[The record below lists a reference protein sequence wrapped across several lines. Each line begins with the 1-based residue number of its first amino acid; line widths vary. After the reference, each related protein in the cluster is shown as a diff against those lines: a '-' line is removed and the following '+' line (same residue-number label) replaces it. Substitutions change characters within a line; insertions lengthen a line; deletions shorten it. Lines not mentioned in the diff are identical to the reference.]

1 MHVHQ
6 SACSA
11 RCRRRSDHPCV
22 CGSRP
27 TSAQRKRASGAMA
40 CHRALSPPSAL
51 GCVGHP
57 LQGRSHEAS
66 PAPVPPGVLSR
77 ARLRR
82 ASPAVAASQRSSER
96 QGGRSALLSSCA
108 AARRAYGRRGCWRRC
123 RTPPPPN
130 AARYRRRDAVKSAR
144 WLGGALAAT
153 GCASAPPKASF
164 DDVSA
169 LVAER
174 GGARIHWD
182 QGTPADEQVR
192 ARVHD
197 LVTGTLTPDRAVEV
211 ALLRNQGLVATYEE
225 LGIAQA
231 DLVQAG
237 LLRNPSF
244 GARVRFPTSGPGTFI
259 DTEFSIA
266 QDFLDLFTLPLR
278 KRVATAQLNAAKAR
292 VGSAVLEL
300 TAQVR
305 QAVVSLQAAQATV
318 EVRKLVLEAQS
329 AAAELRAR
337 QRAVGN
343 VGDLDV
349 FQEQAFFEQSKLD
362 LARVEQQA
370 VEQREQVNRL
380 LGLWGPDSATW
391 KVESRLPDV
400 PERDPSLEH
409 VESLAI
415 GRRLDLLAVRAEAQ
429 ALEQAASLGGLTRAL
444 PALQA
449 GVSTGRDAEG
459 TRVTGPELSV
469 ELPIFDQGQ
478 ARAARLLAQSG
489 QALAR
494 QAALAVNVRAE
505 VRALRNRLITTHRS
519 AEHYRTVLLPLREKS
534 VKESQL
540 RYNAMLLGVFQLLQ
554 ARREQIEVY
563 RDYLDT
569 VRDYWITR
577 AELERATGGSLDA
590 QAPKEKN
597 L

>member
-1 MHVHQ
+1 M
-6 SACSA
+6 
-11 RCRRRSDHPCV
+11 R
-22 CGSRP
+22 
-27 TSAQRKRASGAMA
+27 
-40 CHRALSPPSAL
+40 
-51 GCVGHP
+51 GH
-57 LQGRSHEAS
+57 
-66 PAPVPPGVLSR
+66 
-77 ARLRR
+77 
-82 ASPAVAASQRSSER
+82 
-96 QGGRSALLSSCA
+96 
-108 AARRAYGRRGCWRRC
+108 
-123 RTPPPPN
+123 
-130 AARYRRRDAVKSAR
+130 
-144 WLGGALAAT
+144 
-153 GCASAPPKASF
+153 
-164 DDVSA
+164 
-169 LVAER
+169 
-174 GGARIHWD
+174 
-182 QGTPADEQVR
+182 
-192 ARVHD
+192 VHD
-197 LVTGTLTPDRAVEV
+197 LVMGRLTPGGAVEV

-259 DTEFSIA
+259 DTEFSLV

-278 KRVATAQLNAAKAR
+278 KRVAAAQLNAAKAR

-318 EVRKLVLEAQS
+318 EVRTLVLEAQS

-362 LARVEQQA
+362 LGRAELQA

-380 LGLWGPDSATW
+380 LGLWGPESATW
-391 KVESRLPDV
+391 KVESKLPDV
-400 PERDPSLEH
+400 PEQDPSLEH

-415 GRRLDLLAVRAEAQ
+415 GRRLDLLAVRAEGQ
-429 ALEQAASLGGLTRAL
+429 ALEEAASLTGVSRAL
-444 PALQA
+444 PSLQV

-459 TRVTGPELSV
+459 TRVTGPDLSV

-478 ARAARLLAQSG
+478 ARAARILAEVRQSR
-489 QALAR
+489 AR
-494 QAALAVNVRAE
+494 QTELAVNIRAE
-505 VRALRNRLITTHRS
+505 VRALRNRLVVTHRS
-519 AEHYRTVLLPLREKS
+519 AEHYRTVLLPLREKAL
-534 VKESQL
+534 KESQL

-554 ARREQIEVY
+554 ARREQIDVY
-563 RDYLDT
+563 RNYLET

-577 AELERATGGSLDA
+577 AELERATGGSLEA
-590 QAPKEKN
+590 QPPKEKN

>member
-1 MHVHQ
+1 VKPFLLLFFI
-6 SACSA
+6 ACA
-11 RCRRRSDHPCV
+11 
-22 CGSRP
+22 
-27 TSAQRKRASGAMA
+27 
-40 CHRALSPPSAL
+40 
-51 GCVGHP
+51 
-57 LQGRSHEAS
+57 
-66 PAPVPPGVLSR
+66 
-77 ARLRR
+77 
-82 ASPAVAASQRSSER
+82 
-96 QGGRSALLSSCA
+96 
-108 AARRAYGRRGCWRRC
+108 
-123 RTPPPPN
+123 
-130 AARYRRRDAVKSAR
+130 
-144 WLGGALAAT
+144 
-153 GCASAPPKASF
+153 CASVSPKGSF
-164 DDVSA
+164 DDVSK

-174 GGARIHWD
+174 GGGPIHWD
-182 QGTPADEQVR
+182 QGTPADEQVQ
-192 ARVHD
+192 ARVRD
-197 LVTGTLTPDRAVEV
+197 LVKGTLTAEGAVEV
-211 ALLRNQGLVATYEE
+211 ALLRNQGLVATYEK

-259 DTEFSIA
+259 DTEFSLV
-266 QDFLDLFTLPLR
+266 QDFLDLFTFPLR
-278 KRVATAQLNAAKAR
+278 KRVAAAQLDATKAR
-292 VGSAVLEL
+292 VGGAVLDL
-300 TAQVR
+300 TVQVR

-380 LGLWGPDSATW
+380 LGLWGPESATW

-400 PERDPSLEH
+400 PEQDPSLDQ

-415 GRRLDLLAVRAEAQ
+415 GRRLDLIAIRAEAQ
-429 ALEQAASLGGLTRAL
+429 ALEQAASLAGLTRAV

-449 GVSTGRDAEG
+449 GVSVARDPEG
-459 TRVTGPELSV
+459 TRVIGPSLSV

-478 ARAARLLAQSG
+478 SRSARL
-489 QALAR
+489 QAEIRQARAR
-494 QAALAVNVRAE
+494 QAELAVNVRAE
-505 VRALRNRLITTHRS
+505 VRALRSRLVTTHRS
-519 AEHYRTVLLPLREKS
+519 ADQYRTVLLPLREKS

-554 ARREQIEVY
+554 ARREQIAAY

-577 AELERATGGSLDA
+577 AELERATGGSLVA
-590 QAPKEKN
+590 QLPKETHP
-597 L
+597 

>member
-1 MHVHQ
+1 
-6 SACSA
+6 
-11 RCRRRSDHPCV
+11 
-22 CGSRP
+22 
-27 TSAQRKRASGAMA
+27 
-40 CHRALSPPSAL
+40 
-51 GCVGHP
+51 
-57 LQGRSHEAS
+57 
-66 PAPVPPGVLSR
+66 
-77 ARLRR
+77 
-82 ASPAVAASQRSSER
+82 
-96 QGGRSALLSSCA
+96 
-108 AARRAYGRRGCWRRC
+108 
-123 RTPPPPN
+123 
-130 AARYRRRDAVKSAR
+130 VKTAR
-144 WLGGALAAT
+144 WLWGALAVT
-153 GCASAPPKASF
+153 GCASVSPKGSF
-164 DDVSA
+164 EDVSA
-169 LVAER
+169 LVTER

-182 QGTPADEQVR
+182 QGTAADEQVR
-192 ARVHD
+192 GHVHD
-197 LVTGTLTPDRAVEV
+197 LVMGTLTPGGAVEV

-259 DTEFSIA
+259 DTEFSLV

-278 KRVATAQLNAAKAR
+278 KRVAAAQLNAAKAR

-300 TAQVR
+300 TARVR
-305 QAVVSLQAAQATV
+305 QAVVSLQAAQATA

-362 LARVEQQA
+362 LGRTELQA

-400 PERDPSLEH
+400 PEQDPSLDH

-415 GRRLDLLAVRAEAQ
+415 GRRLDLLAVRAEGQ
-429 ALEQAASLGGLTRAL
+429 ALEEAASLTGVSRAL
-444 PALQA
+444 PSLQV

-459 TRVTGPELSV
+459 TRVTGPDLSV

-478 ARAARLLAQSG
+478 ARAARILAEVRQSR
-489 QALAR
+489 AR
-494 QAALAVNVRAE
+494 QAELAVNIRAE
-505 VRALRNRLITTHRS
+505 VRALRNRLVVTHRS
-519 AEHYRTVLLPLREKS
+519 AEHYRTVLLPLREKAL
-534 VKESQL
+534 KESQL

-554 ARREQIEVY
+554 ARREQIDVY
-563 RDYLDT
+563 RNYLET

-590 QAPKEKN
+590 QLPKETN

>member
-1 MHVHQ
+1 
-6 SACSA
+6 
-11 RCRRRSDHPCV
+11 
-22 CGSRP
+22 
-27 TSAQRKRASGAMA
+27 
-40 CHRALSPPSAL
+40 
-51 GCVGHP
+51 
-57 LQGRSHEAS
+57 
-66 PAPVPPGVLSR
+66 
-77 ARLRR
+77 
-82 ASPAVAASQRSSER
+82 
-96 QGGRSALLSSCA
+96 
-108 AARRAYGRRGCWRRC
+108 
-123 RTPPPPN
+123 
-130 AARYRRRDAVKSAR
+130 VKNAR
-144 WLGGALAAT
+144 WLWGALAVT
-153 GCASAPPKASF
+153 GCASVSPKSSF
-164 DDVSA
+164 DDVSE
-169 LVAER
+169 LVAAR
-174 GGARIHWD
+174 GGASIHWD

-192 ARVHD
+192 AHVHD
-197 LVTGTLTPDRAVEV
+197 LVTGMLTPDGAVEV
-211 ALLRNQGLVATYEE
+211 ALLRNQGLVATYEG

-237 LLRNPSF
+237 LLRNPTF

-259 DTEFSIA
+259 DTEFSLV

-278 KRVATAQLNAAKAR
+278 KRVAAAQLNAAKAR

-318 EVRKLVLEAQS
+318 EVRTLVLEAQS

-343 VGDLDV
+343 VSDLDV

-400 PERDPSLEH
+400 PEQDPSLDH

-429 ALEQAASLGGLTRAL
+429 ALEQAASLGGVTRAL

-459 TRVTGPELSV
+459 TRVTGPELSL

-478 ARAARLLAQSG
+478 ARAARLLAQIR
-489 QALAR
+489 QARAR
-494 QAALAVNVRAE
+494 QAALAVDIRAE

-554 ARREQIEVY
+554 ARREQIAVY

-577 AELERATGGSLDA
+577 AELERATGGSLVA

>member
-1 MHVHQ
+1 MK
-6 SACSA
+6 
-11 RCRRRSDHPCV
+11 
-22 CGSRP
+22 
-27 TSAQRKRASGAMA
+27 T
-40 CHRALSPPSAL
+40 
-51 GCVGHP
+51 
-57 LQGRSHEAS
+57 
-66 PAPVPPGVLSR
+66 
-77 ARLRR
+77 
-82 ASPAVAASQRSSER
+82 
-96 QGGRSALLSSCA
+96 
-108 AARRAYGRRGCWRRC
+108 
-123 RTPPPPN
+123 
-130 AARYRRRDAVKSAR
+130 AR
-144 WLGGALAAT
+144 WLWGALAVT
-153 GCASAPPKASF
+153 GCASVSPKGSF
-164 DDVSA
+164 EDVSA
-169 LVAER
+169 LVAAR
-174 GGARIHWD
+174 GGANIHWD
-182 QGTPADEQVR
+182 QGTPADERVR
-192 ARVHD
+192 AHVHD
-197 LVTGTLTPDRAVEV
+197 LVMGMLTPDGAVEV

-237 LLRNPSF
+237 LLRNPGF

-259 DTEFSIA
+259 DTEFSLV

-278 KRVATAQLNAAKAR
+278 KRVAAAQLNAAKAR

-318 EVRKLVLEAQS
+318 EVRTLVLEAQS

-362 LARVEQQA
+362 LGRAELQA

-380 LGLWGPDSATW
+380 LGLWGPDSGTW
-391 KVESRLPDV
+391 KVESKLPDV
-400 PERDPSLEH
+400 PERDPSLDH

-415 GRRLDLLAVRAEAQ
+415 GRRLDLLAVRAEGQ
-429 ALEQAASLGGLTRAL
+429 ALEEAASLTGVSRAL
-444 PALQA
+444 PSLQV

-459 TRVTGPELSV
+459 TRVTGPDLSV

-478 ARAARLLAQSG
+478 ARAARILAEVRQSR
-489 QALAR
+489 AR
-494 QAALAVNVRAE
+494 QAELAVNIRAE
-505 VRALRNRLITTHRS
+505 VRALRNRLVVTHRS
-519 AEHYRTVLLPLREKS
+519 AEHYRTVLLPLREKAL
-534 VKESQL
+534 KESQL

-554 ARREQIEVY
+554 ARREQIDVY
-563 RDYLDT
+563 RNYLET

-590 QAPKEKN
+590 QLPKETN